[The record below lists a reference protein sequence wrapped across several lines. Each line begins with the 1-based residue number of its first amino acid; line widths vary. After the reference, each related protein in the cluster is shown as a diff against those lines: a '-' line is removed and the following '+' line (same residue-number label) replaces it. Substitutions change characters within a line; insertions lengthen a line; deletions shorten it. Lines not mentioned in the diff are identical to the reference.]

1 MTYLDMDWVGDSLSY
16 SLGWFLHSPVGIESL
31 ELVLHSTQRVSKLP
45 VIEGHYGLFNPLKQ
59 L

>member
-1 MTYLDMDWVGDSLSY
+1 MTEVIESLNY
-16 SLGWFLHSPVGIESL
+16 SLGGFLHSPVGVESL

-45 VIEGHYGLFNPLKQ
+45 VIEGHYGLFNPLEQ